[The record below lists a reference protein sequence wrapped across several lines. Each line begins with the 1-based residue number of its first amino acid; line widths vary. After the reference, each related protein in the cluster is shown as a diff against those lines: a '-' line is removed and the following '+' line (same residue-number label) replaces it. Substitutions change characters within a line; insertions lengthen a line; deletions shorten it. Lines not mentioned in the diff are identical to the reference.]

1 MWGRFTRSGLLL
13 LGSLLP
19 EPPHTDVSRTWATCT
34 LFLLLYSR
42 AGCRILRV
50 TGDVEPPQDL
60 NIAVPKLGRVVLSW
74 KHSVTPPNTTVKY
87 VVKIHTPEKTINIKT
102 SNNFSAQNLE
112 LHQGLTAQVAAEIY
126 DLKNLRTPISG
137 GLSKW
142 ATKDLPASP
151 GVDGTSA
158 TDLSCQID
166 IEASGNCS
174 LSCNWAPGAKAPADT
189 EYNLYCGYND
199 NIDQCT
205 SYIME
210 PGGQR
215 RTGGHFPHIG
225 IFANTLTRI
234 VIRVN
239 GTSKSLNI
247 KAMEKIFMSSTI
259 EKIPPVQNLT
269 VDVSG
274 LHWTKPVQTLSE
286 MCFKYE
292 VNISSMGRNKQI
304 TVSQLIFKDFRQ
316 HSAGRQLIRVRA
328 VGQPP
333 CWSNS
338 LYSPWTEMTII
349 GEAIH
354 RSDTTGIIVSVCV
367 TTAFIIALLLCISC
381 WRLLFPEIPKPK
393 NDLKEAFKN
402 IQNQALMRYNS
413 WDNEEVISYIEEMGP
428 SDKYRASTDYSH
440 IADYSSSRFCK
451 PL

>member
-1 MWGRFTRSGLLL
+1 MSGAATLLL
-13 LGSLLP
+13 VLSCCQGF
-19 EPPHTDVSRTWATCT
+19 A
-34 LFLLLYSR
+34 F
-42 AGCRILRV
+42 
-50 TGDVEPPQDL
+50 GDVEPPQDL
-60 NIAVPKLGRVVLSW
+60 NIAVPKLGRVILSW

-174 LSCNWAPGAKAPADT
+174 LSCNWVPGPKAPADT

-199 NIDQCT
+199 NIDRCK
-205 SYIME
+205 SYIRE

-247 KAMEKIFMSSTI
+247 KAMEKIFMSSKI
-259 EKIPPVQNLT
+259 EKIPTVQNLR

-286 MCFKYE
+286 MCFNYE
-292 VNISSMGRNKQI
+292 VNISSMGRNEQI
-304 TVSQLIFKDFRQ
+304 TVSQLIFKDFRP
-316 HSAGRQLIRVRA
+316 HSAGRQFIRVRA
-328 VGQPP
+328 VGKPP
-333 CWSNS
+333 CWSTF
-338 LYSPWTEMTII
+338 LYSPWTEMTVM
-349 GEAIH
+349 GEAMH
-354 RSDTTGIIVSVCV
+354 RSDMTGIIVSVCV
-367 TTAFIIALLLCISC
+367 TTAFIITFLLCISC

-393 NDLKEAFKN
+393 NDLKEAFKS
-402 IQNQALMRYNS
+402 IQNQALMRCNS

-428 SDKYRASTDYSH
+428 SDKYRASTDYGH